1 MSTTKLMAAAGLSPD
16 GVRAALYD
24 LERLGIASN
33 DTVLTAFVHAGVLH
47 PSRQRFEQAT
57 ALEKAFIEI
66 LHEAD
71 PDMEKG
77 DTSMLH
83 LRLATQK
90 LKDNGHTYALPELVR
105 RIVRSIAAA
114 GRGEGGG
121 RGSLGVRGRDGE
133 AMQVTLQHEWKEME
147 RTAEVR
153 RAAAG
158 RLLDHLLACLPP
170 GIRGTDLL
178 VETTLGKL
186 LSAIKS
192 DVILAREVKDHAKL
206 MDRALL
212 WLHEQEVIRLSK
224 GLTVF
229 RPAMTIRLKPERRG
243 FAEADFTSL
252 KLHYDEQI
260 LQIHVIAEYVHHGL
274 GAMTD
279 ALQLAMDYFST
290 SAGGLSTS
298 VAAG

>member
-90 LKDNGHTYALPELVR
+90 LKDNGHTYCCQSAKVGHIETR
-105 RIVRSIAAA
+105 EDYCYEECRAS
-114 GRGEGGG
+114 
-121 RGSLGVRGRDGE
+121 SLRV
-133 AMQVTLQHEWKEME
+133 
-147 RTAEVR
+147 
-153 RAAAG
+153 
-158 RLLDHLLACLPP
+158 LL
-170 GIRGTDLL
+170 
-178 VETTLGKL
+178 
-186 LSAIKS
+186 
-192 DVILAREVKDHAKL
+192 
-206 MDRALL
+206 
-212 WLHEQEVIRLSK
+212 
-224 GLTVF
+224 
-229 RPAMTIRLKPERRG
+229 
-243 FAEADFTSL
+243 
-252 KLHYDEQI
+252 
-260 LQIHVIAEYVHHGL
+260 
-274 GAMTD
+274 
-279 ALQLAMDYFST
+279 
-290 SAGGLSTS
+290 
-298 VAAG
+298 